1 MEIRYPERGRKQID
15 YTVKKFKTNLEIR
28 YPERG
33 RKLLYSSSLINS
45 DQYIFGNKIPRE
57 GTETEKA
64 SDFSSPNLFSK
75 FGNKIPREGTETHYF
90 LFSCHT
96 LTPSYLEIRYPER
109 GRKQLPYSILSQIKL
124 PEFGNKIP

>member
-1 MEIRYPERGRKQID
+1 MEIRYPERGRKLSILKLIILLIMYLEIRYPERGRKQID

-57 GTETEKA
+57 GTET
-64 SDFSSPNLFSK
+64 
-75 FGNKIPREGTETHYF
+75 HYF